1 MIFEMLIAWWPPAC
15 FGFEYCLSAVLRAAQ
30 VVAQQ
35 QAVGLHC
42 EVWHEDGEA
51 KRTGGL
57 G

>member
-35 QAVGLHC
+35 AVGLHC